1 MQKGLNFE
9 DFELFTDREMR
20 RDYLFETIMRQ
31 GYFDIKQI
39 PSLLSYFISAKEIK
53 ILQNRKISEGFF
65 VQDLVRKEV
74 TNRIKG

>member
-1 MQKGLNFE
+1 
-9 DFELFTDREMR
+9 
-20 RDYLFETIMRQ
+20 MRQ